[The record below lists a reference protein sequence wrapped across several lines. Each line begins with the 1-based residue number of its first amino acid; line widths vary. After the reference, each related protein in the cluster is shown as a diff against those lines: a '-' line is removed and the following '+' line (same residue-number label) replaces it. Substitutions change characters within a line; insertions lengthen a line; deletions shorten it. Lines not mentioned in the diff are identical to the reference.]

1 MSDGR
6 VSLSAKLKAVTVKD
20 NGTIV
25 QLEPDSWVTPEDVA
39 ELYRMRG
46 KVLAVQ
52 LVDPEQPLPLEYGEP
67 GGETVQEPGLMP
79 ME

>member
-20 NGTIV
+20 NETIV

-67 GGETVQEPGLMP
+67 DGETAPSSTR
-79 ME
+79 